1 MSRSRLL
8 FRAVLLAAGGAF
20 MLWKAYGATRAA
32 RTFAGGDALLLQRI
46 AMIEALV
53 GVLALGAAA
62 IAAAALRPRR
72 RRRSLDLHDPARRRP

>member
-8 FRAVLLAAGGAF
+8 LRVLLLVAGGAF
-20 MLWKAYGATRAA
+20 MLVKAYESSLGSRAL
-32 RTFAGGDALLLQRI
+32 AGGDALLLQRI

-62 IAAAALRPRR
+62 FAAAALRKRR
-72 RRRSLDLHDPARRRP
+72 RRRSLDLHHPGRQR

>member
-8 FRAVLLAAGGAF
+8 SRAVLLAAGGAF

-32 RTFAGGDALLLQRI
+32 RTFAGGDALLLRI